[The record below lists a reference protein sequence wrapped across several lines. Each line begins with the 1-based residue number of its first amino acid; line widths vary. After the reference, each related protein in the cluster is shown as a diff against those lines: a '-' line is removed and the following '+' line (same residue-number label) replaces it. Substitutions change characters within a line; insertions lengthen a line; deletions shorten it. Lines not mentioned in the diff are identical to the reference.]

1 MLLAHDSSRPPQ
13 RQRLVAFWHSVAP
26 LVRRTCYILWSA
38 GVVFFVLGYLGDEY
52 GWWDSRPFAAN
63 VVSSATTG
71 LFAVPI
77 ALIFLQKLSAHQAE
91 LSEQASVAKH

>member
-1 MLLAHDSSRPPQ
+1 MRGRHACQREAEPPVSSWRMTAGGPPQ

-52 GWWDSRPFAAN
+52 GCWDSRPFATN
-63 VVSSATTG
+63 VVSSAATG

-77 ALIFLQKLSAHQAE
+77 ALKAFRS
-91 LSEQASVAKH
+91 